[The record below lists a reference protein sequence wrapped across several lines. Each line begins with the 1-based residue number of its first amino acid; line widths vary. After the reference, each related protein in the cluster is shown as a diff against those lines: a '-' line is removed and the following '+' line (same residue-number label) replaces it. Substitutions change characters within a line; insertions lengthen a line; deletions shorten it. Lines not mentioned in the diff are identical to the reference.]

1 MKQQGVLLAS
11 LLLSFFLHQEI
22 TTGEEEIPPEIA
34 VCWTAEEGFLFF
46 AMKLNKYLVSWTISF
61 NWMFG

>member
-11 LLLSFFLHQEI
+11 LLLSFFLQQEI

-46 AMKLNKYLVSWTISF
+46 SMKLNKYLVS
-61 NWMFG
+61 